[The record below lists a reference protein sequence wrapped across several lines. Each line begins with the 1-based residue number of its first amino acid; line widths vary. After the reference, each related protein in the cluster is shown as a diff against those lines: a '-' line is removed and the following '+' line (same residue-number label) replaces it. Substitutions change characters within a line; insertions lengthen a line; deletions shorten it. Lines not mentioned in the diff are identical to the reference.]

1 MRLNLFCAIAASFW
15 MAFVRKLDFQ
25 ARVRALAPD
34 AWGGI
39 GYISDCAFFL
49 VLSCS
54 CGWESTPPFPQ
65 NRTQTMKK
73 IKGTIILYICFLLS
87 SSSMMFVYSQ
97 NEFFFSFLV
106 TVNNITAKHDQAG

>member
-39 GYISDCAFFL
+39 GYISDCAFFWL

-54 CGWESTPPFPQ
+54 CGWESTPLL
-65 NRTQTMKK
+65 KK

-97 NEFFFSFLV
+97 NEFFFSFLT
-106 TVNNITAKHDQAG
+106 TVNDITAKHDQAG

>member
-1 MRLNLFCAIAASFW
+1 
-15 MAFVRKLDFQ
+15 
-25 ARVRALAPD
+25 
-34 AWGGI
+34 
-39 GYISDCAFFL
+39 
-49 VLSCS
+49 
-54 CGWESTPPFPQ
+54 
-65 NRTQTMKK
+65 MKK